1 MKREPPAEELPG
13 SPRAIHDPESNP
25 GPMEAIAGEDEDE
38 ALKMAVVLSREEVLR
53 RRSRRL
59 KQLERCYREQYWAL
73 MEELRVRHR
82 DYYWEFGKSPFD
94 GQKGENVVFAAG
106 GEGNEEVAK
115 DGVGGLGFG
124 GGEAGKK
131 GERERCGV
139 SGCKVYAMPL
149 TRFCHSHILLDGKQM
164 LYKGC
169 NYVIKSSAP
178 NGQIYCGKPVLRA
191 AIPSLCPVHFQ
202 KAQKHVSQALR
213 KAGLNGPSTV
223 RHAPKFH
230 VILAEYVSQVQAKR
244 RELLNSNGDNN
255 GEKDEKIS

>member
-1 MKREPPAEELPG
+1 MKRELTGDELPG
-13 SPRAIHDPESNP
+13 SPRASHDPESNP
-25 GPMEAIAGEDEDE
+25 APMEAIDGEDE

-59 KQLERCYREQYWAL
+59 KHLERYYRERYWAL

-82 DYYWEFGKSPFD
+82 DYYWEFGKSPFEL
-94 GQKGENVVFAAG
+94 QKGENVVFGAG
-106 GEGNEEVAK
+106 GEGSEEVAK

-124 GGEAGKK
+124 GGEGGRKD
-131 GERERCGV
+131 ERERCGV

-149 TRFCHSHILLDGKQM
+149 TRFCHSHILLDGKQT

-169 NYVIKSSAP
+169 NYVIKSAP

-191 AIPSLCPVHFQ
+191 AIPSLCPGHFQ

-213 KAGLNGPSTV
+213 KAGLNGPSTI

-230 VILAEYVSQVQAKR
+230 VILAEYVHQVQVKR
-244 RELLNSNGDNN
+244 REVLNSSGDNN
-255 GEKDEKIS
+255 VARDEKIS

>member
-94 GQKGENVVFAAG
+94 GQKGENVVFAAV
-106 GEGNEEVAK
+106 GEGSEEVAK

-169 NYVIKSSAP
+169 SYVIKRYWILSMFLFLVFFT
-178 NGQIYCGKPVLRA
+178 VLFRVLMVVCVIGFDFVA
-191 AIPSLCPVHFQ
+191 VLDDLSLCCFLIVCF
-202 KAQKHVSQALR
+202 
-213 KAGLNGPSTV
+213 PS
-223 RHAPKFH
+223 
-230 VILAEYVSQVQAKR
+230 SC
-244 RELLNSNGDNN
+244 
-255 GEKDEKIS
+255 